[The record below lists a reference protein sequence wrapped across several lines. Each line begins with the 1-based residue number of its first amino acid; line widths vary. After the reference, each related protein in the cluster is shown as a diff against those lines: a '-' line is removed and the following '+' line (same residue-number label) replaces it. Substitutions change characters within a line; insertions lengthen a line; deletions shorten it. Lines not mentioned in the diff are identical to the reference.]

1 VTTDQV
7 YIGVALTLGLAV
19 ASQVLGRKLRVPA
32 LIILLPAGFI
42 AGWATDDINPNKLL
56 GSSFQPLVSLSVAVI
71 LYDAGLSLDLGK
83 LRGHT
88 RRVVVRLLALGV
100 PLTFVVAA
108 FVAQPLLGMSHRSAL
123 MIGAILVVSGPTV
136 VGPLLTV
143 VRPTERLRRILSWE
157 GSLIDPVG
165 GLLGAVVF
173 HAVTTDSNSGFGAQL
188 GQFVVSVIIGSI
200 AGAIGIGILWLAL
213 CKLRLGESLGTSAQL
228 AAVIVVAAVC
238 DIVRDDTGL
247 IAAIVM
253 GLAVANIKAFD
264 TPTRR
269 PFFEVFVQL
278 IIGVLFISIS
288 ATVTPASVRHLVLP
302 SLALVAVLVLVVR
315 PVVAAISALGT
326 DLSKGERA
334 FIGWMDPR
342 GIVAAATASTFS
354 AELVSKGIGGASKIL
369 PATFLVIVMTV
380 TLYGLTAC
388 PVARRLKVTRPTVTR
403 PLLVG
408 GGPWVVRLARVLQST
423 GLPVLMWA
431 ELDDQRVSIAKAG
444 LDLAPDELIADATGK
459 GAELEGINEILLLTG
474 EDGFNA
480 LAAAL
485 LQGGGGG
492 PVYRVASAQDADGAP
507 PVYAGGQVL
516 FGPALTRD
524 AVARRCDDG
533 AAIRLGAA
541 DEPIP
546 AGHDLLFRVRADGRL
561 VPVTER
567 TQPSI
572 EDGDT
577 TVLLGPT
584 PLRTDPGIANDAG
597 PPAPLDQSPPD
608 CGELA
613 ATRDES

>member
-1 VTTDQV
+1 MTSDQV
-7 YIGVALTLGLAV
+7 FIGIGLTLALAV
-19 ASQVLGRKLRVPA
+19 GSQLVGRWLRVPA
-32 LIILLPAGFI
+32 LIILLPVGFV
-42 AGWATDDINPNKLL
+42 AGWLTDDINPNNLV
-56 GSSFQPLVSLSVAVI
+56 GSSFQPLVSLAVAVI
-71 LYDAGLSLDLGK
+71 LYDAGLGLDLAK

-88 RRVVVRLLALGV
+88 RRVVIRLLALGV
-100 PLTFVVAA
+100 PVTFVVAA
-108 FVAQPLLGMSHRSAL
+108 LVAQPLFGMSHRSAL

-136 VGPLLTV
+136 VGPLLAA
-143 VRPTERLRRILSWE
+143 VRPTERLRRILTWE

-173 HAVTTDSNSGFGAQL
+173 HAVTTSSSGGFADQF
-188 GQFVVSVIIGSI
+188 GQFVVSVVIGAI
-200 AGAIGIGILWLAL
+200 GGVIGIGILWLVL
-213 CKLRLGESLGTSAQL
+213 CKMRLGEALSTAAQL
-228 AAVIVVAAVC
+228 ASVILVAAVC

-247 IAAIVM
+247 ISAIVM
-253 GLAVANIKAFD
+253 GLAVANIKAFE

-288 ATVTPASVRHLVLP
+288 ATVTPASVRHLLLP

-315 PVVAAISALGT
+315 PVVAAVSALGT

-369 PATFLVIVMTV
+369 PGTFLVIVMTV
-380 TLYGLTAC
+380 TLYGLTAA
-388 PVARRLKVTRPTVTR
+388 PVARRLNVVRSTITR

-408 GGPWVVRLARVLQST
+408 GDPWVVRLGRVLQST

-431 ELDDQRVSIAKAG
+431 ELDDQRASIAEAG
-444 LDLAPDELIADATGK
+444 LDLAPDELISDATGE

-480 LAAAL
+480 LAAGL

-492 PVYRVASAQDADGAP
+492 PVYRVASSRDVDGVP
-507 PVYAGGQVL
+507 PAYAGGEVL
-516 FGPALTRD
+516 FGPELTRN
-524 AVARRCDDG
+524 AVAQRCDDG
-533 AAIRLGAA
+533 AEITLGPA
-541 DEPIP
+541 DRPVP

-567 TQPSI
+567 AEPAV

-577 TVLLGPT
+577 TVILGPA
-584 PLRTDPGIANDAG
+584 PG
-597 PPAPLDQSPPD
+597 
-608 CGELA
+608 
-613 ATRDES
+613 TRDEPSPATADEA

>member
-71 LYDAGLSLDLGK
+71 LYDAGLSLDLAK

-108 FVAQPLLGMSHRSAL
+108 FVAQPLLGLSHRSAL

-136 VGPLLTV
+136 VGPLLAV

-173 HAVTTDSNSGFGAQL
+173 HAVTTNSNSGFGAQF
-188 GQFVVSVIIGSI
+188 GEFFVSVIIGSI
-200 AGAIGIGILWLAL
+200 GGVIGIGILWLAL

-228 AAVIVVAAVC
+228 ATVIVVAAVC

-253 GLAVANIKAFD
+253 GLAVANVKAFD

-326 DLSKGERA
+326 DVSNGERA

-380 TLYGLTAC
+380 TLYGLTAG
-388 PVARRLKVTRPTVTR
+388 PVARRLKVTRQTVTR

-408 GGPWVVRLARVLQST
+408 GDPWVVRLARVLQST

-431 ELDDQRVSIAKAG
+431 ELDDQRTSIAEAG
-444 LDLAPDELIADATGK
+444 LDLAPDELIADATGE
-459 GAELEGINEILLLTG
+459 GAELDGINEILLLTA
-474 EDGFNA
+474 EAGFNA

-492 PVYRVASAQDADGAP
+492 PVYRVASAQDVDGAP

-533 AAIRLGAA
+533 AAITLGAA
-541 DEPIP
+541 DEPVP

-567 TQPSI
+567 TQPPV

-584 PLRTDPGIANDAG
+584 PARTDHGLATDTGSA
-597 PPAPLDQSPPD
+597 PASDQSRPD
-608 CGELA
+608 RGEPA
-613 ATRDES
+613 APSDES